1 MDGYSFILRDT
12 VFTRA
17 GTRIN
22 VFGFVKFTTI
32 AFATSY
38 NYSPINN
45 QSILLN
51 VFMNV

>member
-1 MDGYSFILRDT
+1 MGIVLFYVIQYSLERALGYGERLR
-12 VFTRA
+12 VC
-17 GTRIN
+17 
-22 VFGFVKFTTI
+22 KFTTI

-45 QSILLN
+45 QSILLS